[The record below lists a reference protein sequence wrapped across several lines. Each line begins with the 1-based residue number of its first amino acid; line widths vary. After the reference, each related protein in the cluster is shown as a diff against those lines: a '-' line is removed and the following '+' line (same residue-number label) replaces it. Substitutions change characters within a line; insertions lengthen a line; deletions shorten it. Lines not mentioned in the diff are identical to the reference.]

1 MGMMT
6 SSGLAGFLGGAVTGL
21 DKVRER
27 KRQEELDQRQAQRD
41 ALAEQFTRMQ
51 MDIAQQ
57 NQAMQQSKLAQLDR
71 QRTADSYLYQHP
83 QAVGGMMA
91 ASGDN
96 WARGFGGGP
105 DLTAASPEAYR
116 WAADYQTPRQKLQ
129 DAMGLYGAKKQIDS
143 MYPGQEKRPNFEFKK
158 MTVDGRPGIYAI
170 NPADPSAP
178 PRFMGGG
185 EGGGIDINAERDLRK
200 EFSAETNYF
209 KQIQSSFDTIRS
221 IAREP
226 SAAGDIGLVFSI
238 MKMFDPGSVVRE
250 GEFAVAQNAAGVP
263 ARVRA
268 QYNKLISGERLTPE
282 QRADFVGTAQRI
294 YQDQAESFSRKKDF
308 YSGLASQYGMSPER
322 ITYDFSGGRDGQPN
336 ADSEA
341 DRLITKYGGK

>member
-1 MGMMT
+1 MGMMN
-6 SSGLAGFLGGAVTGL
+6 SGIAGFLNGVVQGRDRYLDRERQAEL
-21 DKVRER
+21 DK
-27 KRQEELDQRQAQRD
+27 RQAAKD

-51 MDIAQQ
+51 MDIARQ
-57 NQAMQQSKLAQLDR
+57 NQAMQQSKLAQLDK
-71 QRTADSYLYQHP
+71 QRAADSYLYQHP
-83 QAVGGMMA
+83 QAMGGMMA

-105 DLTAASPEAYR
+105 DLTAASPEAHR
-116 WAADYQTPRQKLQ
+116 WAADYQTPKQKLR
-129 DAMGLYGAKKQIDS
+129 DAMYLYGAKKQIDS

-185 EGGGIDINAERDLRK
+185 DGLGIDIKAERDLRK
-200 EFSAETNYF
+200 EFSSEADYF
-209 KQIQSSFDTIRS
+209 KAIKNSFDTIRS

-250 GEFAVAQNAAGVP
+250 SEFATAQNAAGVP
-263 ARVRA
+263 ERVRA
-268 QYNKLISGERLTPE
+268 QYNRVLNGERLTPD

-294 YQDQAESFSRKKDF
+294 YQDQAESFSRKREF
-308 YSGLASQYGMSPER
+308 YSGLAAQYGMSPER

-341 DRLITKYGGK
+341 DRLITKYGSK